1 VVIFADVQFQDDDK
15 DDHGNRKNWDH
26 KCSFLVIKVHI
37 NYSVIIYDFSC
48 EVNSMYNFNNRKNKR
63 IIGIIGLVLAAALI
77 ITTVLAGLFVS

>member
-1 VVIFADVQFQDDDK
+1 M
-15 DDHGNRKNWDH
+15 
-26 KCSFLVIKVHI
+26 FLSYIVL

>member
-1 VVIFADVQFQDDDK
+1 M
-15 DDHGNRKNWDH
+15 
-26 KCSFLVIKVHI
+26 